1 MTVRSPA
8 GEDPA
13 VAGIGGHN
21 DVCALLM
28 NEVFLHFRRE
38 GEGVLFQGPQGQKKA
53 AVSQGAESFAG
64 DMVGILAGKSRPG
77 GGNGAE
83 PGERRRP
90 PPARLTLAAVYWI
103 GRVGRL
109 CSHCRRGQFP
119 GSVYG
124 TAGMI
129 VRVDGG
135 VNVESNTIY
144 YDMLCRIVAFL
155 PQKKAN
161 RTKATA
167 FLRA

>member
-8 GEDPA
+8 GEDSA

-28 NEVFLHFRRE
+28 NEVFLHFRRA

-64 DMVGILAGKSRPG
+64 GMVGILAGKSRPG

-90 PPARLTLAAVYWI
+90 PPARLTLAAVYLDWPRRQALFTLSARAI
-103 GRVGRL
+103 PRFRLWDRRYDRPGRRR
-109 CSHCRRGQFP
+109 CECR
-119 GSVYG
+119 V
-124 TAGMI
+124 
-129 VRVDGG
+129 
-135 VNVESNTIY
+135 
-144 YDMLCRIVAFL
+144 
-155 PQKKAN
+155 
-161 RTKATA
+161 
-167 FLRA
+167 